1 MAQRLYFRKET
12 TNFIKQFN
20 FLAWNIKSR
29 RSAEVSSGSLLF
41 LLFINDIADDIQ
53 SLVRLFAD
61 DSSLIFS
68 STNPL
73 EVEDRLNLDLQ
84 VLDNWAKQWLVD
96 FNPQNTEYMVISFR
110 QNINPINLK
119 FDSESLNQVDNHK
132 HLGVTISSNG
142 KWAEHINN
150 ICQKA
155 TYKSK
160 YLSSEN

>member
-1 MAQRLYFRKET
+1 MTQGNYVCITKVWHMLIFKKNIYNLRFKQSKIYKHNSSLTCNKITYMRSYVNRK
-12 TNFIKQFN
+12 I
-20 FLAWNIKSR
+20 FL
-29 RSAEVSSGSLLF
+29 F
-41 LLFINDIADDIQ
+41 FINDIADDIQ

-110 QNINPINLK
+110 
-119 FDSESLNQVDNHK
+119 
-132 HLGVTISSNG
+132 
-142 KWAEHINN
+142 
-150 ICQKA
+150 
-155 TYKSK
+155 
-160 YLSSEN
+160 

>member
-1 MAQRLYFRKET
+1 MGWTFG
-12 TNFIKQFN
+12 I
-20 FLAWNIKSR
+20 SR
-29 RSAEVSSGSLLF
+29 GTKGDTGYDGTLLF

-96 FNPQNTEYMVISFR
+96 FNPQ
-110 QNINPINLK
+110 
-119 FDSESLNQVDNHK
+119 
-132 HLGVTISSNG
+132 
-142 KWAEHINN
+142 
-150 ICQKA
+150 
-155 TYKSK
+155 
-160 YLSSEN
+160 

>member
-1 MAQRLYFRKET
+1 V
-12 TNFIKQFN
+12 NP
-20 FLAWNIKSR
+20 
-29 RSAEVSSGSLLF
+29 LLF

-61 DSSLIFS
+61 DSSLMFS

-73 EVEDRLNLDLQ
+73 EAEDRLNLDLH
-84 VLDNWAKQWLVD
+84 VLDNWTKQWLVD
-96 FNPQNTEYMVISFR
+96 FNPQKTEYMVMSIR

-119 FDSESLNQVDNHK
+119 IDSENLNQVDNHK
-132 HLGVTISSNG
+132 HLGVAISSNS

-155 TYKSK
+155 TKQIFVLRK
-160 YLSSEN
+160 